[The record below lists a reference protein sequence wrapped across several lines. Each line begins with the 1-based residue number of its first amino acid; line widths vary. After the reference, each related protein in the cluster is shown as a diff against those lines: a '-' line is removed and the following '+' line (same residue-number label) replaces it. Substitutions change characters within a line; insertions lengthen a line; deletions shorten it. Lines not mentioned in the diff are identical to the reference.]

1 MLLFPRLSLFS
12 VVPVQAGGPPVP
24 FPPLPKRMKQAQG
37 YYRLSYLTYGTSA
50 SVSCML
56 HIRLTLCEVSPM
68 INLCRYIRYIGSD
81 AE

>member
-24 FPPLPKRMKQAQG
+24 FPPLPKCMKQAQG
-37 YYRLSYLTYGTSA
+37 YYRLSYRYLTYGTSA

-56 HIRLTLCEVSPM
+56 HIRLTLSA
-68 INLCRYIRYIGSD
+68 R
-81 AE
+81 